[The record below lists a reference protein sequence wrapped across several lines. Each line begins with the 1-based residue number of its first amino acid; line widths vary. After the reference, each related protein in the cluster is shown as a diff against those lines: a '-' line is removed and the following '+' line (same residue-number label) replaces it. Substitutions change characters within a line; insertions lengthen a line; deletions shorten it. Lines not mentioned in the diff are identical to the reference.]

1 MEIGKYV
8 VKTLGGRPGTEFPSL
23 HDLRCR
29 ALDVRF
35 SCELARKEL
44 GWTPIERSEELLDKA
59 VHIHVR

>member
-1 MEIGKYV
+1 
-8 VKTLGGRPGTEFPSL
+8 
-23 HDLRCR
+23 
-29 ALDVRF
+29 VRF